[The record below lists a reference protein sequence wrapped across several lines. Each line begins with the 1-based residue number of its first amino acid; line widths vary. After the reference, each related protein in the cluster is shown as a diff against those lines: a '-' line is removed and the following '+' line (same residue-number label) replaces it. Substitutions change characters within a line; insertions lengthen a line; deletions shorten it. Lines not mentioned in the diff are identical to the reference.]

1 MTFAILCSGQGGQHR
16 DMFALTGDAPD
27 AAQLFAH
34 GAALLGGRDPREFV
48 RSEPDEALHRNRAGQ
63 ILCTL
68 QPLAAACALADV
80 MPRGVIIAG
89 YSVGEVAAWG
99 VGGLFDATATL
110 DLVAR
115 RAEAMDAATRAGDGL
130 IFVRGLS
137 RDEIGRLCERHG
149 AAIALVNPGDAFVI
163 GGGREALS
171 GIAADARAI
180 RGARIVALPVE
191 VASHTTRLAAA
202 SALFRE
208 TLRLAPVVFPP
219 GSGARILSGLDA
231 TPVVSANKGLD
242 KLAAQISQ
250 TVQWADCLQACVEAG
265 ATGFLELGPG
275 YALSRMVAEIEPGL
289 PARSLD
295 DFRSL
300 HGVRAWITRHL
311 SAQAR

>member
-1 MTFAILCSGQGGQHR
+1 MTLAILCSGQGGQHR
-16 DMFALTGDAPD
+16 DMFALTSDAPE
-27 AAQLFAH
+27 AAQLFTHAT
-34 GAALLGGRDPREFV
+34 ALLGGRDPREFV
-48 RSEPDEALHRNRAGQ
+48 RGEADGVLHHNRAGQ

-80 MPRGVIIAG
+80 IPRGVIVAG

-115 RAEAMDAATRAGDGL
+115 RAEAMDAATHAGDGL

-149 AAIALVNPGDAFVI
+149 AAIAIANPGDAFVI
-163 GGGREALS
+163 GGSREALS
-171 GIAADARAI
+171 GIAADARAMH
-180 RGARIVALPVE
+180 GARIVALPVE
-191 VASHTTRLAAA
+191 VASHTKRLAAA
-202 SALFRE
+202 SAVFRE
-208 TLRLAPVVFPP
+208 TLRLVPMVFPP
-219 GSGARILSGLDA
+219 RSAARILSGIDG
-231 TPVVSANKGLD
+231 TPVVSADSGLD

-265 ATGFLELGPG
+265 ATAFLELGPG
-275 YALSRMVAEIEPGL
+275 HALSGMAAEIGAGL

-300 HGVRAWITRHL
+300 QGVRAWVARHL
-311 SAQAR
+311 SA